1 MTIFNDAWVVVK
13 MPFHGTTLENAKRIL
28 EEDEMRSNAWLRR
41 GDEKIYAS
49 SLPTTALQ
57 FALDTAN
64 RTTFGPGDARTPAL
78 LHIPD
83 DLEPLNTYDD
93 QYGHSEV
100 QYQGPLKPSEHGIKM
115 VWSAPFAPKNQRDH
129 WVDLA
134 EEFARDWVEQN
145 RGKDT
150 TSIRRTNRFWDDEYM
165 KERMKRVL
173 RGEEHGFVG

>member
-1 MTIFNDAWVVVK
+1 
-13 MPFHGTTLENAKRIL
+13 
-28 EEDEMRSNAWLRR
+28 
-41 GDEKIYAS
+41 
-49 SLPTTALQ
+49 
-57 FALDTAN
+57 
-64 RTTFGPGDARTPAL
+64 
-78 LHIPD
+78 
-83 DLEPLNTYDD
+83 
-93 QYGHSEV
+93 
-100 QYQGPLKPSEHGIKM
+100 M

-145 RGKDT
+145 RGNDT